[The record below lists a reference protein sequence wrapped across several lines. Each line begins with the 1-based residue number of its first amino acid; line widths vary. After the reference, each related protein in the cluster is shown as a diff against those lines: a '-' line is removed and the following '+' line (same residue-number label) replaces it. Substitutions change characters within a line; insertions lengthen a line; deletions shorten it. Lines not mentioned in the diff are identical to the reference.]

1 MKKTILA
8 GIFIAS
14 LTLSLAACKNN
25 AADRPET
32 SVPAAQ
38 SSMTAAKDNDNTDN
52 GKVTDGNG
60 IIGDSEDK
68 TANRTENSGGLISE
82 VVSDTES
89 IVESVGEGIENGASK
104 VESFAE
110 STTEKIGEFASNTVS
125 NTESLLTP

>member
-1 MKKTILA
+1 MKKMLLACILLV
-8 GIFIAS
+8 S
-14 LTLSLAACKNN
+14 LVFSIAACKNN
-25 AADRPET
+25 AAERPET
-32 SVPAAQ
+32 SAPAAQ
-38 SSMTAAKDNDNTDN
+38 SSIVKDNTDN

-60 IIGDSEDK
+60 VIGDADDK
-68 TANRTENSGGLISE
+68 NSNRTENSGGFISE

-89 IVESVGEGIENGASK
+89 MADKVEDGIENGASK